1 MSLSDD
7 TIEPTHAPR
16 PPRPPRADALSW
28 KDEREAVLLGRA
40 ALGGPVYERAAA
52 IAAAASRDWRHA
64 PAAVARGLRD
74 AAVLASVERRL
85 VGEAVHGWIR
95 MHRRL
100 CWLARTEAVGPTLQV
115 WFAEA
120 LAEHEAA
127 SPAALAEMRAALARA
142 GLDAERVARG
152 DELIA
157 AEVADPVARLGV
169 ALSYPDWMV
178 ERVLAAW
185 GPEAGTALLQ
195 AMNRRAPLVVRAN
208 RVRGDR
214 DALAARLQELGI
226 ESTPT
231 RLAPDGL
238 VLHTHVNVYSLAPF
252 RDGSM
257 EVQDEGS
264 QLVAEVVAPPP
275 RSVVIDAC
283 AGAGGKTLALGA
295 TLAGHGRVIALDV
308 AQHRLTELRQRVRR
322 AGLTNVEVHRVPPE
336 GPPEG
341 MLRGSVRRP
350 KGGQKGG
357 QKEGQKDGPKGDGGR
372 WEGAE
377 RVLVDAPCS
386 GLGVVRRNP
395 ETKWRLGPGDVTE
408 LCAKQARILESYAPF
423 VRVGGR
429 LVYATCSVLPEEND
443 AVMDAFLQ
451 GHGNFEAV
459 PVKEILGRERALTM
473 GDGERVR
480 LAPHVHD
487 TDGFFAAVVR
497 RRS

>member
-1 MSLSDD
+1 MSPPDE
-7 TIEPTHAPR
+7 TIDSTGPREAVAPH
-16 PPRPPRADALSW
+16 W
-28 KDEREAVLLGRA
+28 KNEREAVLLGRA
-40 ALGGPVYERAAA
+40 ALGGQVFDRAVAILTAAA
-52 IAAAASRDWRHA
+52 RDWRHA
-64 PAAVARGLRD
+64 PAEVARGLRE

-85 VGEAVHGWIR
+85 LGEAVHGWIR

-100 CWLARTEAVGPTLQV
+100 CWLARTEHVAPTLRV

-127 SPAALAEMRAALARA
+127 AAARGPSHDARTALERA
-142 GLDAERVARG
+142 GLDPERVAHG
-152 DELIA
+152 DEVIA
-157 AEVADPVARLGV
+157 AEVADPIARLGV
-169 ALSYPDWMV
+169 TLSYPDWMV

-185 GPEAGTALLQ
+185 GPEAGTALLES
-195 AMNRRAPLVVRAN
+195 MNRRAPLVVRAN

-214 DALAARLQELGI
+214 QGLSARLGELGI
-226 ESTPT
+226 ASTPT
-231 RLAPDGL
+231 PLSPDGL
-238 VLHTHVNVYSLAPF
+238 ALHTHVNVYSLAPF

-275 RSVVIDAC
+275 RGVVVDAC

-341 MLRGSVRRP
+341 LLKGSVKRPQRGS
-350 KGGQKGG
+350 K
-357 QKEGQKDGPKGDGGR
+357 KEGGGPSGS
-372 WEGAE
+372 WQGAD

-395 ETKWRLGPGDVTE
+395 ETKWRLGPGDVVE
-408 LCAKQARILESYAPF
+408 LCAKQARILESYASL

-429 LVYATCSVLPEEND
+429 VIYATCSVLPEEND
-443 AVMDAFLQ
+443 AVVEAFLAA
-451 GHGNFEAV
+451 HGNFEAV
-459 PVKEILGRERALTM
+459 PVKEILGRERALAM

-487 TDGFFAAVVR
+487 TDGFFAAVMR

>member
-1 MSLSDD
+1 MGVNQDHEMSPPDEP
-7 TIEPTHAPR
+7 IEVVGVREAPA
-16 PPRPPRADALSW
+16 PHW
-28 KDEREAVLLGRA
+28 KNEREAVMLGRA
-40 ALGGPVYERAAA
+40 ALGGQVFDRAVA
-52 IAAAASRDWRHA
+52 ILTAASRDWRHA
-64 PAAVARGLRD
+64 PAEVARGLRE

-85 VGEAVHGWIR
+85 LGEAVHGWIR

-100 CWLARTEAVGPTLQV
+100 CWLARTEAVGPTLRV

-127 SPAALAEMRAALARA
+127 GPVRASMRAGVRADVRDALERS
-142 GLDAERVARG
+142 GLDMERVAHG
-152 DELIA
+152 DEVIA
-157 AEVADPVARLGV
+157 AEVADPIARLGV

-185 GPEAGTALLQ
+185 GTEAGTALLK

-214 DALAARLQELGI
+214 RGLAAQLGELGI
-226 ESTPT
+226 ASTPT
-231 RLAPDGL
+231 PLAPDGL
-238 VLHTHVNVYSLAPF
+238 TLHTHVNVYSLDPF

-264 QLVAEVVAPPP
+264 QLVAELVAPPP
-275 RSVVIDAC
+275 RGVVIDAC

-341 MLRGSVRRP
+341 MLKGSVRRP
-350 KGGQKGG
+350 RG
-357 QKEGQKDGPKGDGGR
+357 GPKRDGGTGR
-372 WEGAE
+372 WEGAD

-395 ETKWRLGPGDVTE
+395 ETKWRLGPGDGAE
-408 LCAKQARILESYAPF
+408 LCAKQARILANYAPL

-429 LVYATCSVLPEEND
+429 VIYATCSVLPEEND
-443 AVMDAFLQ
+443 AVVEAFLAA
-451 GHGNFEAV
+451 HGNFEAV
-459 PVKEILGRERALTM
+459 PVKEILGRERALAM

-480 LAPHVHD
+480 LAPHLHD
-487 TDGFFAAVVR
+487 TDGFFAAVMR

>member
-1 MSLSDD
+1 MGVNQDHEMSPPDE
-7 TIEPTHAPR
+7 TIDSAGPREAVAPH
-16 PPRPPRADALSW
+16 W
-28 KDEREAVLLGRA
+28 KNEREAVLLGRA
-40 ALGGPVYERAAA
+40 ALGGQVFDRAVA
-52 IAAAASRDWRHA
+52 ILTAASRDWRHA
-64 PAAVARGLRD
+64 PAEVARGLRE

-85 VGEAVHGWIR
+85 LGEAVHGWIR

-100 CWLARTEAVGPTLQV
+100 CWLARTEHVAPTLRV

-120 LAEHEAA
+120 LAEHAA
-127 SPAALAEMRAALARA
+127 AAAAPTQDLARAALERA
-142 GLDAERVARG
+142 GLDPERVAHG
-152 DELIA
+152 DEVIA
-157 AEVADPVARLGV
+157 DEVADPIARLGV
-169 ALSYPDWMV
+169 TLSYPDWMV

-185 GPEAGTALLQ
+185 GTEAGTALLK

-214 DALAARLQELGI
+214 QGLSARLGELGI
-226 ESTPT
+226 ASTPT
-231 RLAPDGL
+231 PLAPDGL
-238 VLHTHVNVYSLAPF
+238 ALHTHVNVYALAPF

-264 QLVAEVVAPPP
+264 QLVAEIVAPPP
-275 RSVVIDAC
+275 RGVVVDAC

-341 MLRGSVRRP
+341 MLKGAVRRP
-350 KGGQKGG
+350 KGGFK
-357 QKEGQKDGPKGDGGR
+357 KEGGGPSGR
-372 WEGAE
+372 WEGAD

-395 ETKWRLGPGDVTE
+395 ETKWRLGPGDVAE
-408 LCAKQARILESYAPF
+408 LCAKQARILESYAAL

-429 LVYATCSVLPEEND
+429 VIYATCSVLPEEND
-443 AVMDAFLQ
+443 AVVEAFLAA
-451 GHGNFEAV
+451 HENFEAV
-459 PVKEILGRERALTM
+459 PVKEILGRERALAM
-473 GDGERVR
+473 GDGDRVR

-487 TDGFFAAVVR
+487 TDGFFAAVMR